1 MSVATFEWLENTGI
15 GQAIRGSVWL
25 FPVIEAFHLVAL
37 AALGGA
43 VLLVDLRLFRAVLRD
58 QPAAQVAEDARPW
71 FFGSLAVILLSGV
84 LLFLSEA
91 VKCYYSVAFW
101 VKMSCLAAGILF
113 ALTVRAGI
121 INSGR
126 ADSSPALAKA
136 VAAVSVLLWFGVAAG
151 GRWIGFS

>member
-1 MSVATFEWLENTGI
+1 MFEVFEWLENTGL

-43 VLLVDLRLFRAVLRD
+43 VLLVDLRLFRAVFKD
-58 QPAAQVAEDARPW
+58 QPAVQIAESARPW
-71 FFGSLAVILLSGV
+71 FIGSLVVILVTGV
-84 LLFLSEA
+84 LLFFSEA
-91 VKCYYSVAFW
+91 VKCYYSAAFW
-101 VKMSCLAAGILF
+101 VKMVCLAGGILF
-113 ALTVRAGI
+113 ASTIRSGFI
-121 INSGR
+121 KSGR
-126 ADSSPALAKA
+126 ADAAPALAKG

>member
-1 MSVATFEWLENTGI
+1 MLAVFEWLENTGI

-43 VLLVDLRLFRAVLRD
+43 VLLVDLRLFRAALKN
-58 QPAAQVAEDARPW
+58 QPATQVAEDARPW
-71 FFGSLAVILLSGV
+71 FLGSLAIILISGV

-113 ALTVRAGI
+113 ALTVRAGFI
-121 INSGR
+121 RSGR
-126 ADSSPALAKA
+126 AESSPALAKV